1 MQMHFPTQGRG
12 VRGPSVTDPSMTCR
26 SWTVRLSHVLTEITL
41 TCPDLHPKIV
51 KGKHKYQHIIGL
63 T

>member
-12 VRGPSVTDPSMTCR
+12 VRGPSVTDSTMTCR

-41 TCPDLHPKIV
+41 TCPDLHPMLV
-51 KGKHKYQHIIGL
+51 KGKH
-63 T
+63 